1 MTEIR
6 TKVSLED
13 LKDVA
18 ETLLYPLIS
27 RYVET
32 RKENGIIND
41 PKSVEIIEALDYDVA
56 GTKLFPISQRG
67 ACLRTI
73 IFDEAVG
80 AFLEK
85 NPDGVIVNLG
95 CGLDTRFPRV
105 DNGKMTW
112 FDLDLPEVIAL
123 RRKFFDETDSHKFI
137 AGSALDPSWAEHVPK
152 DKQVLILM
160 EGLSFYFTEEENRK
174 IIAIIRE
181 NFKEAEFYMEAF
193 DPFFITMCSYF
204 RTKDPLDQKA
214 VNLLT
219 WGIKRGKEM
228 ELWQPGIRY
237 VGEQSVVEKGRKH
250 FPLVNR
256 IMFALIPVMRRM
268 TKIVHLSFFETAET
282 I

>member
-1 MTEIR
+1 MTEKMMKI
-6 TKVSLED
+6 SLED

-41 PKSVEIIEALDYDVA
+41 PKSVEIIEALDYDVEA
-56 GTKLFPISQRG
+56 TKLFPISQRG

-73 IFDEAVG
+73 IFDEAVC

-85 NPDGVIVNLG
+85 HPDGVIINLG

-105 DNGKMTW
+105 DNGQLTW

-123 RRKFFDETDSHKFI
+123 RRKFFEETDRHRFI
-137 AGSALDPSWAEHVPK
+137 ASSALDSSWADEIPK
-152 DKQVLILM
+152 DRHLLILM
-160 EGLSFYFTEEENRK
+160 EGLAFYLTEEQNRK
-174 IIAIIRE
+174 IISIIRE

-204 RTKDPLDQKA
+204 RSKDPLDKKA
-214 VNLLT
+214 ASLLR
-219 WGIKRGKEM
+219 WGIKSGKEM
-228 ELWQPGIRY
+228 EQWKPGICY
-237 VGEQSVVEKGRKH
+237 IGEQAVVDKGRQH

-256 IMFALIPVMRRM
+256 IMFTLIPVMRRM
-268 TKIVHLSFFETAET
+268 TKIIHLRFVDQGKA
-282 I
+282 

>member
-1 MTEIR
+1 MTE
-6 TKVSLED
+6 TKISLEG

-32 RKENGIIND
+32 RKEGGIIND

-56 GTKLFPISQRG
+56 ATKLFPISQRG

-73 IFDEAVG
+73 IFDEAVR

-85 NPDGVIVNLG
+85 HPQGVIVNLG

-105 DNGKMTW
+105 DNGQLTW
-112 FDLDLPEVIAL
+112 FDLDLPEVIEL
-123 RRKFFDETDSHKFI
+123 RRKFFQETERHRFI
-137 AGSALDPSWAEHVPK
+137 AGSALDPSWPNEVPK
-152 DKQVLILM
+152 DTPVLVLM
-160 EGLSFYFTEEENRK
+160 EGLSFYLTEEQNRTV
-174 IIAIIRE
+174 ISIIRQ
-181 NFKEAEFYMEAF
+181 NFTEAEFYMEAF

-204 RTKDPLDQKA
+204 KSKDPLDKKA
-214 VNLLT
+214 ANLLQ
-219 WGIKRGKEM
+219 WGIKSGKEM
-228 ELWQPGIRY
+228 EAWQPGVRY
-237 VGEQSVVEKGRKH
+237 VGEQAVVDKGRQY

-268 TKIVHLSFFETAET
+268 TKIVHLSFVDPERV
-282 I
+282 